1 MKSLIKFILFI
12 AIFLFPVNSYGQI
25 KVDFKKKVINQTNS
39 AGLITLPIRL
49 SARVLMPLKM
59 ELRMLLRAMTD
70 NDQNK
75 SRIRQINLLPTA
87 MPQSDSGNETGK
99 VQSRQEHRHRNNL
112 ALQTYSKYD
121 FIPGE
126 KIIFY
131 EDFSQDAVGDFPA
144 LWNTNGSA
152 EIVTTNLFPGNWM
165 KFDCREAIW
174 TDALLT
180 LPDNYTIEFD
190 IIPTKGSEGQY
201 ERLQLP
207 AYAMH

>member
-1 MKSLIKFILFI
+1 MKSLVTILILLGLFI
-12 AIFLFPVNSYGQI
+12 YPVNSYGQI
-25 KVDFKKKVINQTNS
+25 NVNFKKKVINQTNS
-39 AGLITLPIRL
+39 RANQAADKTISKGLDAVEDGVTDAITGDGDEQKDQ
-49 SARVLMPLKM
+49 A
-59 ELRMLLRAMTD
+59 D
-70 NDQNK
+70 NSSSGGD
-75 SRIRQINLLPTA
+75 A
-87 MPQSDSGNETGK
+87 QSDSGKKSEGSAADK
-99 VQSRQEHRHRNNL
+99 GAAQEQP

-174 TDALLT
+174 TDALLA

-190 IIPTKGSEGQY
+190 LIPVSGSESNGGMQ
-201 ERLQLP
+201 RLQFP
-207 AYAMH
+207 TDAGC